1 MKLKTYEKIIS
12 GDIETPITLFKKYIK
27 DEVGF
32 LLESGEKFHPKG
44 RYSFLGKPYMFLKG
58 DEKSIRVQKD
68 HSLKILKGNP
78 FDIIKKYL
86 DEIDVENT
94 TRLDFVGGAVGAIS
108 YDSIRFYERI
118 PNENKDEINTPVVD
132 LLFTKEFL
140 AYDHLY
146 QKIHIVVLEE
156 PTKEGEEKAEERI
169 EEIESLINKDVKLNY
184 ELEDFH
190 IDFKSN
196 VTKEEFINNVKKAK
210 DYIYAGDIFQVVLSQ
225 RFSGIKKDVD
235 SLDLYRKLT
244 QVNPSAYMYYLKMNN
259 YEVIG
264 SSPEMLV
271 EVNNNIVKNCPI
283 AGTRKISK
291 DEGENK
297 RIKEELLK
305 DEKEIS
311 EHNMLVDLGRNDM
324 GRIAKIGSVKVPN
337 YLNVKDCSHVMH
349 ITSLV
354 EGELRE
360 DKSIF
365 DAFKSFFPAGTL
377 SGAPKIRAME
387 IIDELENLKRGV
399 YGGAVGYFG
408 FNNTMDTCIAI
419 RTIVKKDDVI
429 NIQAGAG
436 IVYDSDPEAEY
447 EETINKLRACVKA
460 ITGKE
465 IL

>member
-1 MKLKTYEKIIS
+1 MKLKTYEEIIS

-27 DEVGF
+27 EEVGF

-44 RYSFLGKPYMFLKG
+44 RYSFIGKPYMLLTGYEKGIKVQENNGLKIIKG
-58 DEKSIRVQKD
+58 D
-68 HSLKILKGNP
+68 P
-78 FDIIKKYL
+78 FNLIKNYL
-86 DEIDVENT
+86 DDIEVENT
-94 TRLDFVGGAVGAIS
+94 TTFNFVGGAVGSVS
-108 YDSIRFYERI
+108 YDSIRVYENI
-118 PNENKDEINTPVVD
+118 PNENIDKIKTPMID
-132 LLFTKEFL
+132 LMFTKEFI
-140 AYDHLY
+140 AYDHLF
-146 QKIHIVVLEE
+146 QRIHIIVLEE
-156 PTKEGEEKAEERI
+156 DTKDGEERARKKIRKIKED
-169 EEIESLINKDVKLNY
+169 INKEVKLNHNIQ
-184 ELEDFH
+184 DID

-196 VTKEEFINNVKKAK
+196 VTREEFIENVKKAK

-225 RFSGIKKDVD
+225 RFSGKKENVD

-244 QVNPSAYMYYLKMNN
+244 QVNPSAYMYYLKMES

-283 AGTRKISK
+283 AGTRKTSK
-291 DEGENK
+291 DEKENK
-297 RIKEELLK
+297 KIEEGLLK

-324 GRIAKIGSVKVPN
+324 GRIAKIGSVKVPSYLKVKN
-337 YLNVKDCSHVMH
+337 YSHVMH

-354 EGELRE
+354 QGELRE
-360 DKSIF
+360 DKNILY
-365 DAFKSFFPAGTL
+365 AFKSFFPAGTL

-408 FNNTMDTCIAI
+408 FNNTMDMCIAI
-419 RTIVKKDDVI
+419 RTIIKKDDVI

-436 IVYDSDPEAEY
+436 IVFDSDPESEY
-447 EETINKLRACVKA
+447 EETLNKLRACVKA

-465 IL
+465 KI

>member
-1 MKLKTYEKIIS
+1 MKLRTYEEIIS

-27 DEVGF
+27 DDIGF
-32 LLESGEKFHPKG
+32 LLESSEKFHPKG
-44 RYSFLGKPYMFLKG
+44 RYSFIGKPYMLLKA
-58 DEKSIRVQKD
+58 DEKCVRVQRGD
-68 HSLKILKGNP
+68 SLKIIRKNP
-78 FDIIKKYL
+78 FEVIKKYL
-86 DEIDVENT
+86 DDVDVKNT
-94 TRLDFVGGAVGAIS
+94 TRLDFVGGAVGAIA
-108 YDSIRFYERI
+108 YDAVRFYERI
-118 PNENKDEINTPVVD
+118 PSKNVDTINTPIVD

-156 PTKEGEEKAEERI
+156 NTELGEKRAKEKI
-169 EEIESLINKDVKLNY
+169 EEIKKDINGDVKLNH
-184 ELEDFH
+184 ELEDFD

-196 VTKEEFINNVKKAK
+196 VTKEEFIENVKKAK
-210 DYIYAGDIFQVVLSQ
+210 KYIYDGDIFQVVLSQ
-225 RFSGIKKDVD
+225 RFSGKKEDVD

-244 QVNPSAYMYYLKMNN
+244 QVNPSAYMYYLKMTA
-259 YEVIG
+259 YEIIG

-271 EVNNNIVKNCPI
+271 EVNGNTVKNCPI
-283 AGTRKISK
+283 AGTRKVSK
-291 DEGENK
+291 DLEENK
-297 RIKEELLK
+297 RIKEELLN

-324 GRIAKIGSVKVPN
+324 GRIAKIGSVKVSE
-337 YLNVKDCSHVMH
+337 YLNVKNCSHVMH

-360 DKSIF
+360 DKNIF
-365 DAFKSFFPAGTL
+365 DALKSFFPAGTL

-408 FNNTMDTCIAI
+408 FNNAMDTCIAI

-436 IVYDSDPEAEY
+436 IVYDSNPEAEY
-447 EETINKLRACVKA
+447 EETINKLSACVKA